1 MTPNKQSRKILV
13 TGATAGIGEAFVKLC
28 IENGDDVC
36 ILSRTPVTSF
46 ENISRNIL
54 CDMSHPATLG
64 QAINQIEGEI
74 DLVVNFAGVMLAK
87 CLAEAELEDI
97 QETMNVNIITP
108 MHLITLVLPR
118 MAKDSLIM
126 MIGSQSAYKGSY
138 DDLYAISKAAIHG
151 LVGTLAPKLAPDIRI
166 INVAPGIATG
176 TRMTDRRSDEDLAR
190 AAERVPL
197 KRLTSANEVAKACF
211 DLSGETFCY
220 MTGNTVDLNGG
231 NYIR

>member
-1 MTPNKQSRKILV
+1 MTPNNQPRRILV

-151 LVGTLAPKLAPDIRI
+151 LVGTLAPDIRI

-176 TRMTDRRSDEDLAR
+176 TRMTDRRSDEGSGTGGRAR
-190 AAERVPL
+190 PAQKTDKCQR
-197 KRLTSANEVAKACF
+197 
-211 DLSGETFCY
+211 SGQGLF
-220 MTGNTVDLNGG
+220 
-231 NYIR
+231 